1 MDIGREPLARMPF
14 DWARS
19 GCRMPLVVPCDFE
32 AENNTLLPQKDTL
45 SFTGPDGANVRPIE
59 GGKWKL
65 SDDSK
70 QISFSLTVPEKLTRR
85 DVYIDAGTELSLTGR
100 VYTQSELDRLNANN
114 YEARE
119 ELWKAGGEIGDVYDR
134 ANASKKWNEE
144 TGRWERRYAS
154 ENPLSFA
161 RKQLTYW
168 GAKAKQ
174 SQALNQRPDIN
185 TLSDRG
191 VLPEEEGGMYM
202 AKGGVVRVGDNGP
215 VCGTWSAQ
223 PITTSPASYRGGN

>member
-32 AENNTLLPQKDTL
+32 DNKLVIPQKDTL
-45 SFTGPDGANVRPIE
+45 SFTGPEGANVKPIE

-70 QISFSLTVPEKLTRR
+70 QISFTLNVPEKLTRR

-100 VYTQSELDRLNANN
+100 VYTQAEMDQLNADY

-119 ELWKAGGEIGDVYDR
+119 ELWKAGGEMADVYDR

-144 TGRWERRYAS
+144 TKRWEKRYAS

-174 SQALNQRPDIN
+174 SQKLSQRPDIN
-185 TLSDRG
+185 TLSDKGMLPGEDNG
-191 VLPEEEGGMYM
+191 VYM
-202 AKGGVVRVGDNGP
+202 AKGGVVRVGENGP

-223 PITTSPASYRGGN
+223 PITVSPASYRGGN

>member
-32 AENNTLLPQKDTL
+32 QNDILLPQKDTL

-65 SDDSK
+65 SDDAK
-70 QISFSLTVPEKLTRR
+70 QISFSLNVPEKLTRR

-119 ELWKAGGEIGDVYDR
+119 ELWRAGGEIGDVYDR

-144 TGRWERRYAS
+144 TGKWERRYDR

-191 VLPEEEGGMYM
+191 AMPGEGGDMYM
-202 AKGGVVRVGDNGP
+202 AKGGTVRVGENGP

>member
-1 MDIGREPLARMPF
+1 
-14 DWARS
+14 
-19 GCRMPLVVPCDFE
+19 MPLVVPCNFE
-32 AENNTLLPQKDTL
+32 DNFLVIPQKDTL
-45 SFTGPDGANVRPIE
+45 SFTGPDGANVKPIE

-65 SDDSK
+65 SDDAK
-70 QISFSLTVPEKLTRR
+70 QMSFTLNVPKKLTRR

-100 VYTQSELDRLNANN
+100 VYTQAEMDQLNADY

-119 ELWKAGGEIGDVYDR
+119 ELWKAGGEMADVYDR

-144 TGRWERRYAS
+144 TKRWEKRYAS

-174 SQALNQRPDIN
+174 SQKLSQRPDIN
-185 TLSDRG
+185 TLSDKGMLPGEDNG
-191 VLPEEEGGMYM
+191 VYM
-202 AKGGVVRVGDNGP
+202 AKGGVVRVGENGP

-223 PITTSPASYRGGN
+223 PITVLPASYRGGN

>member
-19 GCRMPLVVPCDFE
+19 GCRMPLVVPCDFD
-32 AENNTLLPQKDTL
+32 AKNLVIPQKETL

-59 GGKWKL
+59 GGRWTL
-65 SDDSK
+65 SNDSK
-70 QISFSLTVPEKLTRR
+70 QLSFTLNVPEKLTRR
-85 DVYIDAGTELSLTGR
+85 DVYVDANTELSLTGR
-100 VYTQSELDRLNANN
+100 VYTQAEMDRLNADY

-119 ELWKAGGEIGDVYDR
+119 ELWKAGGEMADVYDR

-144 TGRWERRYAS
+144 TKRWEKRYAS

-174 SQALNQRPDIN
+174 SQKLSQRPDIN
-185 TLSDRG
+185 TLSDKGILPGEDNG
-191 VLPEEEGGMYM
+191 VYM
-202 AKGGVVRVGDNGP
+202 AKGGVVRAGENGP

-223 PITTSPASYRGGN
+223 PITVSPASYRGGN

>member
-19 GCRMPLVVPCDFE
+19 GCRMPLVVPCDFAE
-32 AENNTLLPQKDTL
+32 ANVIVPRKDTV

-59 GGKWKL
+59 GGSWKL

-70 QISFSLTVPEKLTRR
+70 QIKFNFNVPEKLTRR
-85 DVYIDAGTELSLTGR
+85 DVSIEAGTELSLTGR
-100 VYTQSELDRLNANN
+100 VYTQAELDRLNADY

-119 ELWKAGGEIGDVYDR
+119 ELWKAGGELGDVYDR

-144 TGRWERRYAS
+144 TKRWEKRYAS
-154 ENPLSFA
+154 ENPLALA
-161 RKQLTYW
+161 RKQFAYW

-174 SQALNQRPDIN
+174 GRTLNRRPDIN
-185 TLSDRG
+185 SLSDRG
-191 VLPEEEGGMYM
+191 ALPGEEDGVYM
-202 AKGGVVRVGDNGP
+202 ARGGIVRVGENGP
-215 VCGTWSAQ
+215 VCGTWAAQ
-223 PITTSPASYRGGN
+223 PITISPASYRGGN